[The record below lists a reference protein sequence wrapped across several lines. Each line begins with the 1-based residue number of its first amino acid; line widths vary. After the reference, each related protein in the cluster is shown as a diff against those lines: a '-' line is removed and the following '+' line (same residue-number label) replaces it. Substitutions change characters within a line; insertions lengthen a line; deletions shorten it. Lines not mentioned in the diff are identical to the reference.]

1 MTTANAHTIERLFDA
16 NLQTPFIE
24 QTLEK
29 LIQDQIAQEKS
40 ELQRLQPR
48 LAEYENRYDM
58 PSSNFFT
65 LYQNGEIGD
74 EMDYFEWNVLYK
86 MHLESKK
93 RIGVL
98 RGKS

>member
-1 MTTANAHTIERLFDA
+1 MTTASAHTLERLFDA

-40 ELQRLQPR
+40 ELQRLRSR
-48 LAEYENRYDM
+48 LAEYENRYNM
-58 PSSNFFT
+58 PSSDFFA

-86 MHLESKK
+86 MHLESQK